1 MLSDISLPPLPIN
14 HSKFLEYIKSQPTI
28 PIEKLLEPYEDYDS
42 VLREIFAQI
51 PSHPLLFENL
61 LNVVPLYDN
70 HGWADVRVRARD
82 IVSEPDDLK
91 SKYIMPLKDVDRRP
105 TGSPAVVSTSR
116 EFEANFNVFSEGS
129 LQFLDW
135 SNVVVAGS
143 AVVTPLLPV
152 PEEYRGSR
160 QRLREFYHEKF
171 TPASDVDLFLY
182 GLTEDQAVEKIRQ
195 IERSVMDSIC
205 HETVTVRTKN
215 AITIASQYPIR
226 HVQIVLRIYKS
237 ISEILTGFD
246 VDCSCAAYD
255 GRNVYL
261 APRALASYITQTNRI
276 NLSRRSPSYE
286 SRLSKYARRGF
297 EIFYPQLD
305 RSRINPVGTN
315 DCA

>member
-14 HSKFLEYIKSQPTI
+14 HIKFLEYIKSQPTT
-28 PIEKLLEPYEDYDS
+28 PIEKLIETYEDYDS
-42 VLREIFAQI
+42 VLREIFAQM
-51 PSHPLLFENL
+51 PSHELLSENL

-82 IVSEPDDLK
+82 IASESDSLK
-91 SKYIMPLKDVDRRP
+91 R
-105 TGSPAVVSTSR
+105 SPAVVSTFR
-116 EFEANFNVFSEGS
+116 EFEANF
-129 LQFLDW
+129 D
-135 SNVVVAGS
+135 NVVVAGS
-143 AVVTPLLPV
+143 AVVIPLLPV
-152 PEEYRGSR
+152 PEEFRGSR
-160 QRLREFYHEKF
+160 QRLRGFYHEKF
-171 TPASDVDLFLY
+171 TPAYDVDLSLY
-182 GLTEDQAVEKIRQ
+182 GLTEDQAVDKIRQ
-195 IERSVMDSIC
+195 IERSIRDSIC

-215 AITIASQYPIR
+215 AIMIASQHPIR
-226 HVQIVLRIYKS
+226 YVQIVLRIYKS

-255 GRNVYL
+255 GQNVY
-261 APRALASYITQTNRI
+261 LASYITKTNRI

-305 RSRINPVGTN
+305 LSRINPVGTN